1 MIGVRDA
8 VERAIAHLREMQEL
22 AGEQV
27 SGLEVEEVEEVEKS
41 SDDRQWSITLSYLR
55 KPSSLSQMIGGSSL
69 PKERVYKDFNVDAET
84 GEVRSMRIR
93 QIHAT

>member
-27 SGLEVEEVEEVEKS
+27 SGLEVEEVEKS
-41 SDDRQWSITLSYLR
+41 SDDEQWFVTLSCLR
-55 KPSSLSQMIGGSSL
+55 KPLGIGSVIGSF
-69 PKERVYKDFNVDAET
+69 PKERVYKDFKVDAET

-93 QIHAT
+93 QLHAT